1 MSWVFLVAA
10 GLCEISFAFFLKLSE
25 GFSKTWPTVGFGVFA
40 VLSFWL
46 LTKAM
51 ETISV
56 GTAYAVWTGIGALG
70 TAVIGIVYFKD
81 PATLPRLFFLGLL
94 LVSIVGLKLVSTE

>member
-1 MSWVFLVAA
+1 MSWIFLLAA
-10 GLCEISFAFFLKLSE
+10 GFAEIGFASLLKMSE
-25 GFSKTWPTVGFGVFA
+25 GFSKTWPTIGFGAFA
-40 VLSFWL
+40 ILSFWL

-70 TAVIGIVYFKD
+70 TAVVGIIYFKD
-81 PATLPRLFFLGLL
+81 PATLSRIFFLALL
-94 LVSIVGLKLVSTE
+94 LVSIVGLKIVSPR